1 MKKILFIA
9 TGGTIA
15 SAKTENGLTPAITS
29 EELLNAVP
37 QVKNLCAVDTVQPYS
52 LDSTNMCWKQ
62 WIHVAEII
70 RDSYA
75 KYDGFVIAHG
85 TDTLSYAAATLSYL
99 IQKNEK
105 PVVLTGINLG
115 AIIHSRLLFGS
126 KTAMLKMV
134 DGSEF
139 DVAKRTTAST
149 KLNEDDELL
158 IVHAMTG
165 EETVVM
171 QSEKEM
177 FLRIEASTI
186 PEKKKGA
193 VGVRGMKLN
202 AGDALSNIY
211 VLDGESEQ
219 TVEVK
224 GKEVVLNRLRVG
236 NRDTKGTKR

>member
-1 MKKILFIA
+1 
-9 TGGTIA
+9 
-15 SAKTENGLTPAITS
+15 
-29 EELLNAVP
+29 
-37 QVKNLCAVDTVQPYS
+37 
-52 LDSTNMCWKQ
+52 
-62 WIHVAEII
+62 
-70 RDSYA
+70 
-75 KYDGFVIAHG
+75 
-85 TDTLSYAAATLSYL
+85 
-99 IQKNEK
+99 
-105 PVVLTGINLG
+105 
-115 AIIHSRLLFGS
+115 
-126 KTAMLKMV
+126 MLKMV

-149 KLNEDDELL
+149 KINEDDELL